1 MPRGRPRKNADGALF
16 RSAELI
22 GWALGGLERE
32 IVETRDRLA
41 ALTAQAAKLRKRA
54 GQRVCQALEDAESTV
69 AATVKAAQPRRRKM
83 SAEGR
88 KRIADAARRRWAK
101 WRAEHKNR

>member
-1 MPRGRPRKNADGALF
+1 MPRGRPRKGAGDALI

-22 GWALGGLERE
+22 GWALGGIERE
-32 IVETRDRLA
+32 IVETRNRLS
-41 ALTAQAAKLRKRA
+41 ALTAQATKLRKRA
-54 GQRVCQALEDAESTV
+54 GRR
-69 AATVKAAQPRRRKM
+69 AAQVIAPAGETKTGGRRRRRQM

-101 WRAEHKNR
+101 WRADKKKS